1 MRFAFCTMVLTIC
14 GCVSEH
20 KDKRSESVH
29 SPRLRFTRSLSQI
42 EKGMAAQQVLAL
54 LGPPEDI
61 RTLNDPGG
69 ISTIGTK
76 EIWRYGTSGHLTI
89 ATLGQ
94 IYVDQDSRVQYICGK
109 GEPPPEGLFEEE
121 ELRRFL
127 IALDEVPSYQAGRFF
142 NPRALIVAVNLLQPL
157 GKERALA
164 AIAEYLRVACELQA
178 DARKGAFL
186 VLRVL
191 FEVPEDTGYMPPMR
205 VGVPGPPAPN
215 DPKLL
220 PRFPITIEGDI
231 PFLLIDGYCLAGFP
245 QPPEEHVKYFREHGK
260 LRVGPLV
267 PTVSPLEAIERF
279 ARSPRWIYGGT
290 NKFWNNARGHEH
302 LAEQLLRLLNTV
314 YRVEPGLFGELLPWG
329 PEAAERR
336 DRILKDIAQLRMRW
350 DETVDR
356 YVFLDGSSLPESE
369 RKIYRR
375 QYWNPALMLC
385 LPWVMRMLSS
395 IWPSVVWKICTGPMF
410 PKSPLPVG
418 QTQCQ
423 S

>member
-42 EKGMAAQQVLAL
+42 EKGMAAQQVLVL

-164 AIAEYLRVACELQA
+164 AIAEYLRVACELQ
-178 DARKGAFL
+178 DDRKTGAFL

-231 PFLLIDGYCLAGFP
+231 PFLLIDG
-245 QPPEEHVKYFREHGK
+245 
-260 LRVGPLV
+260 
-267 PTVSPLEAIERF
+267 
-279 ARSPRWIYGGT
+279 
-290 NKFWNNARGHEH
+290 
-302 LAEQLLRLLNTV
+302 
-314 YRVEPGLFGELLPWG
+314 
-329 PEAAERR
+329 
-336 DRILKDIAQLRMRW
+336 LRMRIK
-350 DETVDR
+350 
-356 YVFLDGSSLPESE
+356 ESDTLS
-369 RKIYRR
+369 I
-375 QYWNPALMLC
+375 LILC
-385 LPWVMRMLSS
+385 LTDNNEQVRVAAAVALGEVRSTEGAAREALIKALKDPKRSVIDAAKVALEKLPNQDIKQMTEMR
-395 IWPSVVWKICTGPMF
+395 
-410 PKSPLPVG
+410 
-418 QTQCQ
+418 
-423 S
+423 

>member
-1 MRFAFCTMVLTIC
+1 
-14 GCVSEH
+14 
-20 KDKRSESVH
+20 
-29 SPRLRFTRSLSQI
+29 
-42 EKGMAAQQVLAL
+42 MADQQVLAL

-94 IYVDQDSRVQYICGK
+94 IYADQDSRMQYICGK

-127 IALDEVPSYQAGRFF
+127 IALDEVPSYQGGRFF

-164 AIAEYLRVACELQA
+164 AIAEYLRVACELQ
-178 DARKGAFL
+178 DDRKTGAFL

-231 PFLLIDGYCLAGFP
+231 PFLLIDGYCGAGFP

-290 NKFWNNARGHEH
+290 NKGPGQAYTDVFVNHPRLSPEETYKNFIRGEPARKGSPRTRGRRP
-302 LAEQLLRLLNTV
+302 A
-314 YRVEPGLFGELLPWG
+314 LLPRASG
-329 PEAAERR
+329 ASFRLSGLGLDPSFDAEDNGGR
-336 DRILKDIAQLRMRW
+336 
-350 DETVDR
+350 T
-356 YVFLDGSSLPESE
+356 
-369 RKIYRR
+369 
-375 QYWNPALMLC
+375 
-385 LPWVMRMLSS
+385 
-395 IWPSVVWKICTGPMF
+395 
-410 PKSPLPVG
+410 
-418 QTQCQ
+418 
-423 S
+423 